1 MLPRHAING
10 CYKTIAVSNT
20 MNLLQKYKSFS
31 INYNYLEKKY
41 NFASKLPLIFKLCLH

>member
-10 CYKTIAVSNT
+10 WFKTIAVSNT

-31 INYNYLEKKY
+31 INYNYLEKK
-41 NFASKLPLIFKLCLH
+41 I